1 MEEQG
6 KKNLPG
12 EGQAE
17 EQENVSAQQ
26 AVPNGE
32 GVSGI
37 NPPSGRQD
45 TGQGY
50 GYPQAPN
57 AYGTAPRAP
66 QYGYNP
72 AVPGAAYPQT
82 PYQAGYPQ
90 YPQQPYRP
98 QTAGGYPTQQTA
110 RPYGAYQQ
118 NANGTGPGQYNY
130 KASMQQHN
138 QGSTY
143 TGAGP
148 GQYDFRA
155 AAANATAPKPQTATP
170 NPQQT
175 PAAQTGQAPYG
186 YPNYQQQQY
195 PNYPK
200 PQGAG
205 YGYYPQGQQQYGY
218 PSQYGNVPPGQSYI
232 QFTPQYGY
240 GSNMYNQPRP
250 NQQGGYNAPVQGR
263 PQQPTV
269 SKPQPTVP
277 GQKTKPVAAKP
288 GEPQKTAEKKPVD
301 SEKKP
306 TTLPANGEV
315 VEEIITEDGK
325 KKKIVKRV
333 VKKTPSGR
341 DEKPKADGT
350 PRFVQEQVKEIKERT
365 GEEPIVV
372 VKSKQAKKKPSKE
385 GVYEPSLKDM
395 IFGPPKKDDSD
406 KEADFFEWKCPECG
420 TVNADYVS
428 TCK

>member
-1 MEEQG
+1 
-6 KKNLPG
+6 
-12 EGQAE
+12 
-17 EQENVSAQQ
+17 
-26 AVPNGE
+26 
-32 GVSGI
+32 
-37 NPPSGRQD
+37 
-45 TGQGY
+45 
-50 GYPQAPN
+50 
-57 AYGTAPRAP
+57 
-66 QYGYNP
+66 
-72 AVPGAAYPQT
+72 
-82 PYQAGYPQ
+82 
-90 YPQQPYRP
+90 
-98 QTAGGYPTQQTA
+98 
-110 RPYGAYQQ
+110 
-118 NANGTGPGQYNY
+118 
-130 KASMQQHN
+130 MQQHN

-428 TCK
+428 TCKCGCTQRRAQNIAKGRIPHPSTQKAGDTQDKKDDQPAIIKNEPQTAPKVSEDQLITPDDMFSFGDIMEHYDNPATQAEYIYSLLKSEVS